1 MIKLVGFASSNYYN
15 KVKLVLLEKGI
26 EFAEELNWA
35 SKDEATLASSPL
47 GKVPFIVTDQG
58 PLCESQV
65 IVDYLE
71 DAYPQRPLL
80 PRDPFARAK
89 LRELMTFM
97 ELHLEL
103 VAKRLYPQAFL
114 GGTVAPAVIES
125 VRTEL
130 TRNIAAFARL
140 ARFSPYVGGAEFTL
154 ADCAALMHLPL
165 VSMATRKIYGD
176 DLLAGL
182 PVGDYL
188 KMAGDRDSVRRVAA
202 DRKANA
208 QLRAAQ
214 KR

>member
-114 GGTVAPAVIES
+114 GGTVAPTVIES
-125 VRTEL
+125 VRAEL

-140 ARFSPYVGGAEFTL
+140 ARFSPYIGGAEFTL

>member
-125 VRTEL
+125 ARTEL

-182 PVGDYL
+182 PVADYL

>member
-125 VRTEL
+125 ARTEL
-130 TRNIAAFARL
+130 TRNIAAFERL

-182 PVGDYL
+182 PVADYL